1 MSKPANR
8 HKSGFRGPSPDVGK
22 DTQFRPGQ
30 SGNPSGRPKSRLIS
44 EAYRRILEEIDP
56 KKQQSLAEKVARA
69 VINRALRGD
78 VRMVSRTQTGYPV
91 AAPPYPLRPQPPRNI
106 QAQTGT
112 MEVLLTWNA
121 PADMRGV
128 DGFRVDEGNE
138 NNLVFEKPD
147 PNVRQ
152 AQIKMEANTSKMFF
166 VSCVSQ

>member
-56 KKQQSLAEKVARA
+56 KKQQSLAERVARA

-78 VRMVSRTQTGYPV
+78 VRAASEVADRTEGKAVQKMEVDTHLKQLRELSDTEL
-91 AAPPYPLRPQPPRNI
+91 AAAI
-106 QAQTGT
+106 QARL
-112 MEVLLTWNA
+112 EEL
-121 PADMRGV
+121 RG
-128 DGFRVDEGNE
+128 
-138 NNLVFEKPD
+138 
-147 PNVRQ
+147 
-152 AQIKMEANTSKMFF
+152 
-166 VSCVSQ
+166 